1 MGRKLREQ
9 KPEDRQLE
17 GDPHPSSC
25 SLCLSLLPPPPHRAL
40 ARYDSYK
47 DRLVANLVH
56 THELC
61 HSFPHM
67 VQDPALRHPT
77 VKAGLIQREQPAR
90 LEEAHSHC

>member
-1 MGRKLREQ
+1 MGRKLREL
-9 KPEDRQLE
+9 KTEDRQLE

-47 DRLVANLVH
+47 DRLVAFWCTLMN
-56 THELC
+56 C

-67 VQDPALRHPT
+67 IQDPALRHPT

-90 LEEAHSHC
+90 LEEARSHC